1 MKILASLSF
10 HMLPLGTRSHKLG
23 IEVASWDQNA
33 SNTKICNKGLVE
45 DDYDVLCTG
54 LAYSKIRE
62 SSNDIL

>member
-1 MKILASLSF
+1 MSLLSQISLTL
-10 HMLPLGTRSHKLG
+10 HWTRSHM
-23 IEVASWDQNA
+23 IVVEVASWDQNA